1 MTTVGLSGFEVWS
14 VATLMSADKRA
25 WVQISASVKGIN
37 KVVWHEYNS
46 SVLANTAMLSQ
57 HCCWEVGNLTQRV
70 SIATFRSESQ
80 RKFRLKG
87 NSGKKTGFDRKRLF
101 PIDRKVS
108 EIDRRKKMI
117 FLLMTRKFASA
128 PDRQLTSKLF
138 KRRRRRQQTLTMATT
153 TTATMS
159 TEWLD
164 LHDRHLAAEN
174 TGCLKT
180 VGMSSIFEYDK

>member
-1 MTTVGLSGFEVWS
+1 MNTTVPSLQTLQCLVSTVVEKSAIWLNASRLQRSDPNLNENFVWKEIP
-14 VATLMSADKRA
+14 A
-25 WVQISASVKGIN
+25 
-37 KVVWHEYNS
+37 
-46 SVLANTAMLSQ
+46 
-57 HCCWEVGNLTQRV
+57 
-70 SIATFRSESQ
+70 
-80 RKFRLKG
+80 
-87 NSGKKTGFDRKRLF
+87 KKTGFDRKRRF

-108 EIDRRKKMI
+108 EIDWRKKMI

-138 KRRRRRQQTLTMATT
+138 KRRRCRRRRRRQTQAMTPTTM
-153 TTATMS
+153 ATMS

-180 VGMSSIFEYDK
+180 VGMSSISEYDK